1 MSQFTEPNDR
11 IFYAC
16 QAIFTKEKQTVTTG
30 NDESVYT
37 AEYLEG
43 VQSVGVSRSQER
55 QSLLDVGRF
64 QKMYGFYGK
73 QTFEITISRVIT
85 KSNKFFYNVDSL
97 PSFTYETSHILNE
110 TNIGFDGFT
119 DSLRNWDVS
128 LVYGR
133 DAYSGLKAQAD
144 SGDADASQAMVTT
157 YRSCLLTNVSYSISA
172 GGVLQEDI
180 TLITRIA
187 EQNTEDDLSLI
198 QLVPPQTGAT
208 IRAKDLDM
216 ETDGDGDLINTL
228 LPKQVLR
235 YFDIGNSKDGT
246 KIYGIQSIDVNCTID
261 YSDILDVGQWRGSS
275 VTSDG
280 DDLGRDQNLY
290 RQVIFP
296 VAITANITG
305 VARGQYRADGSG
317 YQDYPNTDTTFS
329 AADGSEA
336 TQIDNQLDPPL
347 PSYNSFY
354 NVNEPIRLVFNS
366 DSDYLQLNLGD
377 KNYLTSID
385 FSGGDTEGGNVEV
398 SLSYQNDN
406 SDFIPVKNSSVLDI
420 SSSPNTY

>member
-43 VQSVGVSRSQER
+43 VQSVGVSRSQDR

-133 DAYSGLKAQAD
+133 DAYSGLKAQED

-208 IRAKDLDM
+208 IRAKDLNM
-216 ETDGDGDLINTL
+216 ETDGNGDLINTL

-280 DDLGRDQNLY
+280 DNLGRDQNLY
-290 RQVIFP
+290 RQVILP

-305 VARGQYRADGSG
+305 VVRGQYRADGSG

-336 TQIDNQLDPPL
+336 TQIDDQADPPL

-420 SSSPNTY
+420 SSSSNTY